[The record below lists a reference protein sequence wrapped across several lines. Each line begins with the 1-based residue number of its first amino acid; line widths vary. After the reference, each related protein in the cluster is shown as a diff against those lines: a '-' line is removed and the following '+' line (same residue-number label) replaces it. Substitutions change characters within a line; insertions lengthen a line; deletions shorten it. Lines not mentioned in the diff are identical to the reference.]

1 MKIILDIAYRT
12 GPEYIHSEYMEV
24 AITEDELINMV
35 EEIISSGYEFNKPKI
50 RELKIKSVEF
60 NT

>member
-1 MKIILDIAYRT
+1 
-12 GPEYIHSEYMEV
+12 
-24 AITEDELINMV
+24 MV